1 MNTKRGTQGVVTNRR
16 KALYG
21 ASPTT
26 LVDSDVACI
35 GELAHTTLW
44 CFDDGYRDV
53 GNWCGT

>member
-1 MNTKRGTQGVVTNRR
+1 MNAKRGTQGVVTNRR

-21 ASPTT
+21 PSLTA
-26 LVDSDVACI
+26 LADSDTACI
-35 GELAHTTLW
+35 GELAHMTRW